1 MKKDDEEQKER
12 LIREEDGSPEVGSGT
27 VVDMNLFVG
36 ETVKNNKA
44 LDDTTSDSEQSDDE
58 NKLSF
63 REEDVIDI
71 NENKLLVELKKIEE
85 SHEEHNSFQDRF
97 LMNYKTLAY
106 FFIVGF
112 VVFLTGTTCFNYIR
126 YVENKDLLF
135 RLGRSPT
142 PVCYLHVTS
151 EKEVDKKWNVETVV
165 STNTT
170 DIVFAPKYA
179 LSVSENVIIQIEKS
193 HPMQYTTKAIEK
205 HKIHLQSKKFQYQ
218 LNIMVWNMNTLKR
231 DDDDN
236 TIPKDE
242 YYVE

>member
-1 MKKDDEEQKER
+1 MKNDKDDEEQKER
-12 LIREEDGSPEVGSGT
+12 LIREDAGSPELGSGT

-36 ETVKNNKA
+36 ETVKNDKA
-44 LDDTTSDSEQSDDE
+44 LDETSSECSEHASDDE
-58 NKLSF
+58 
-63 REEDVIDI
+63 ETTIDI
-71 NENKLLVELKKIEE
+71 DDKKLLVELKKIEA
-85 SHEEHNSFQDRF
+85 SHEEHNSIQDR
-97 LMNYKTLAY
+97 LPLNYKNMAY

-135 RLGRSPT
+135 RLGNSPT
-142 PVCYLHVTS
+142 PVCYLHVTGK
-151 EKEVDKKWNVETVV
+151 KEVDKKWNIDTVV

-179 LSVSENVIIQIEKS
+179 LSVSKNVIIQIEKS

-205 HKIHLQSKKFQYQ
+205 HKIHLQSKRFQYP

-231 DDDDN
+231 GDDDN